1 MKEEVGDKLTVYLDG
16 HEGHRGNVLLHSFV
30 RKVHR
35 LALVLGKLERAYLG
49 AAKRQTD
56 FEIIDADKVNPTTL
70 TLQAVPH
77 IRAYN
82 PAPAFKWSLQQIR
95 AVGDGRQPDERV
107 TFDIADDLAEL
118 ARRDS
123 PDGYRRFWLNGYAEE
138 IAFDDDYLANAT
150 KIVADRR
157 RREAPSQWHEGTA
170 LGSVVGEL
178 RKLDDFEHDREF
190 VIVPAVGDPVFCKFP
205 PSMDDEMGGYWR
217 KIVKV
222 SGVLHYKASSPFP
235 ESVDVSDGGIELYAT
250 TRPRRTLR
258 EMRGVFAGRER
269 AAINWGDLLDG

>member
-1 MKEEVGDKLTVYLDG
+1 MTPNPNSLSHCFQHGALRHTG
-16 HEGHRGNVLLHSFV
+16 PGNAS
-30 RKVHR
+30 
-35 LALVLGKLERAYLG
+35 G
-49 AAKRQTD
+49 
-56 FEIIDADKVNPTTL
+56 
-70 TLQAVPH
+70 
-77 IRAYN
+77 
-82 PAPAFKWSLQQIR
+82 
-95 AVGDGRQPDERV
+95 
-107 TFDIADDLAEL
+107 
-118 ARRDS
+118 
-123 PDGYRRFWLNGYAEE
+123 
-138 IAFDDDYLANAT
+138 AFDSGGVVGS
-150 KIVADRR
+150 KM
-157 RREAPSQWHEGTA
+157 RELEEKPSQWHEGTA